1 MRRRAMRARCH
12 NRVKRM
18 GKRPEGC
25 PERTGTGG
33 LASHRTRT
41 TTASAFCGNRPR
53 HGSREIFGPAFV
65 GATCWL
71 LDTSPDVIPYVSR
84 RAAAADDGDSQA
96 YVASAS
102 SRPWGFILRVV
113 HRRRYFRVPA
123 GVVVSNRLDWTLR
136 SASQSEG
143 DDGDRAAE
151 PSSSGGLAGGDV
163 LPHSECGGNRGYN
176 RCQARLARRSIMTL
190 VLILL
195 RRLVD
200 WSTVVFVTGVRHGR
214 KFLRR
219 ISFVTLWNTWSIYTA
234 YILVISSLD
243 SLRVRVQRTMLD
255 KSWGR
260 KI

>member
-1 MRRRAMRARCH
+1 
-12 NRVKRM
+12 M

-25 PERTGTGG
+25 PERIGTGG

-65 GATCWL
+65 GASCWL

-176 RCQARLARRSIMTL
+176 RCQARLARRSILTL

-195 RRLVD
+195 RRLVRLVHGRLRHRRPSWQKISPTD
-200 WSTVVFVTGVRHGR
+200 FVRHSLEHMVNLYCLYSCYIVTRFTSSPGPKNNAR
-214 KFLRR
+214 QVMGTQNIRR
-219 ISFVTLWNTWSIYTA
+219 RDLCSV
-234 YILVISSLD
+234 
-243 SLRVRVQRTMLD
+243 
-255 KSWGR
+255 
-260 KI
+260 